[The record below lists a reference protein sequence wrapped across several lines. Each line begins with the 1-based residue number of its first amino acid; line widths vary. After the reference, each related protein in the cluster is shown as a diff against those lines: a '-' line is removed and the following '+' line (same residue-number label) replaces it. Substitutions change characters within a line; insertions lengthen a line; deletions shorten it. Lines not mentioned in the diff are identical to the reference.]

1 MHFKEKAIIQRLKLQ
16 KNSVIVRTER
26 IEKGYGGKI
35 AWKLLK
41 IELHLGGHY
50 LLIDNLSLH

>member
-1 MHFKEKAIIQRLKLQ
+1 MHFKEKTIIQRLKLQ

-35 AWKLLK
+35 
-41 IELHLGGHY
+41 
-50 LLIDNLSLH
+50 S